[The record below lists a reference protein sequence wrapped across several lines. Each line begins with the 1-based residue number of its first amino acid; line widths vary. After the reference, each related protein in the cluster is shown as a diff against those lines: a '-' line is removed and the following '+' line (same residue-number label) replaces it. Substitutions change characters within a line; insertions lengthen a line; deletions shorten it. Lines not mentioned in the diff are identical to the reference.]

1 MMAMAQQLAQDPAFM
16 EMTQQ
21 LQQQMGGLMGGAP
34 GGGPPGGAPGG
45 GGPPAMPNPEQYME
59 MMQGMMNN
67 PAVMQMSQRMFE
79 QMQGEPA
86 MARMMSAM
94 SDPASRN
101 ELEAKIKTLRDE
113 DPELAGV
120 IDEIEKGGPQAMM
133 KYWSDPEVLSK
144 LGKGMEKVLEEHLG
158 GEAAGA
164 GGAAAAEAEAEE
176 DEEVIVNYAWEAAQ
190 LGDPDA
196 LRELLD
202 QEADKDEVDDEGR
215 SGLHFACGY
224 GELEC
229 AQVLIDAKANLNV
242 TDAKDN
248 TPLHYAAGY
257 GQLEPVKMLIDAGAD
272 TALKN
277 KDGHTA
283 HEIAKMNAQEEIMKL
298 LVAK

>member
-1 MMAMAQQLAQDPAFM
+1 
-16 EMTQQ
+16 
-21 LQQQMGGLMGGAP
+21 
-34 GGGPPGGAPGG
+34 
-45 GGPPAMPNPEQYME
+45 
-59 MMQGMMNN
+59 MNN

-133 KYWSDPEVLSK
+133 KYWSDPDVLSK

-158 GEAAGA
+158 GGQASGA
-164 GGAAAAEAEAEE
+164 GGAGGAEAEADE

-196 LRELLD
+196 LREL
-202 QEADKDEVDDEGR
+202 
-215 SGLHFACGY
+215 
-224 GELEC
+224 
-229 AQVLIDAKANLNV
+229 
-242 TDAKDN
+242 
-248 TPLHYAAGY
+248 P
-257 GQLEPVKMLIDAGAD
+257 
-272 TALKN
+272 
-277 KDGHTA
+277 
-283 HEIAKMNAQEEIMKL
+283 
-298 LVAK
+298 

>member
-1 MMAMAQQLAQDPAFM
+1 M
-16 EMTQQ
+16 
-21 LQQQMGGLMGGAP
+21 MGGAP
-34 GGGPPGGAPGG
+34 GAPGAAGGAPG
-45 GGPPAMPNPEQYME
+45 AMPNPEQYME

-101 ELEAKIKTLRDE
+101 ELESKIKTLRDE

-133 KYWSDPEVLSK
+133 KYWSDPDVLSK

-158 GEAAGA
+158 GE
-164 GGAAAAEAEAEE
+164 AAAAEAEAEE

-229 AQVLIDAKANLNV
+229 AQVLIDAKANPNV

>member
-34 GGGPPGGAPGG
+34 GGGLPGGAPGG
-45 GGPPAMPNPEQYME
+45 GAPTMPNPEQYME

-113 DPELAGV
+113 DPELAEV

-196 LRELLD
+196 LRELLE

-257 GQLEPVKMLIDAGAD
+257 GQLEPVKMLVGAGAD
-272 TALKN
+272 ISLKN

-283 HEIAKMNAQEEIMKL
+283 QEIAKMNAQEEIMKL

>member
-1 MMAMAQQLAQDPAFM
+1 
-16 EMTQQ
+16 
-21 LQQQMGGLMGGAP
+21 MGGAP

-94 SDPASRN
+94 SDPVSRN

-113 DPELAGV
+113 DPELADV

-133 KYWSDPEVLSK
+133 KYWSDPDVLSK

-158 GEAAGA
+158 GGQASGA
-164 GGAAAAEAEAEE
+164 GGAGAAGAEAEADE

-196 LRELLD
+196 LRELLEQD
-202 QEADKDEVDDEGR
+202 ADKDEVDDEGR

-224 GELEC
+224 GELE
-229 AQVLIDAKANLNV
+229 
-242 TDAKDN
+242 
-248 TPLHYAAGY
+248 
-257 GQLEPVKMLIDAGAD
+257 PVKMLLGAGAD
-272 TALKN
+272 ASLKN

-283 HEIAKMNAQEEIMKL
+283 HEIAKMNAQEEIMEL
-298 LVAK
+298 LAAK

>member
-34 GGGPPGGAPGG
+34 GGGLPGGAPGG
-45 GGPPAMPNPEQYME
+45 GAPTMPNPEQYME

-113 DPELAGV
+113 DPELAEV

-196 LRELLD
+196 LRELLE

-257 GQLEPVKMLIDAGAD
+257 GQLEPVNMLVGAGAD
-272 TALKN
+272 ISLKN

-283 HEIAKMNAQEEIMKL
+283 QEIAKMNAQEEIMKL

>member
-1 MMAMAQQLAQDPAFM
+1 MMAMAQQLARDPAFA

-21 LQQQMGGLMGGAP
+21 LQQQMGAMMGGAP
-34 GGGPPGGAPGG
+34 GAPGAAGGAPG
-45 GGPPAMPNPEQYME
+45 AMPNPEQYME

-86 MARMMSAM
+86 MARMMQAM
-94 SDPASRN
+94 SDPTSRN

-113 DPELAGV
+113 DPELASV

-144 LGKGMEKVLEEHLG
+144 LGKGMEKVMEEHLG
-158 GEAAGA
+158 GDAPDA
-164 GGAAAAEAEAEE
+164 GGDAATGEE
-176 DEEVIVNYAWEAAQ
+176 DDEEVIVNYAWEAAQ

-196 LRELLD
+196 LRELLE

-215 SGLHFACGY
+215 SGMHFACGY

-229 AQVLIDAKANLNV
+229 AKVLIEAKANLNV
-242 TDAKDN
+242 TDANQN

-257 GQLEPVKMLIDAGAD
+257 GQLEPVKMLLEAGAD
-272 TALKN
+272 ASLKN
-277 KDGHTA
+277 HDGHTA
-283 HEIAKMNAQEEIMKL
+283 HEIASMNEQKEIMAVLEKA
-298 LVAK
+298 AK

>member
-21 LQQQMGGLMGGAP
+21 LQQQMGGLMGGA
-34 GGGPPGGAPGG
+34 
-45 GGPPAMPNPEQYME
+45 PPAMPNPEQYME

-120 IDEIEKGGPQAMM
+120 VDEIEKGGPQAMM
-133 KYWSDPEVLSK
+133 KYWSDPDVLSK

-158 GEAAGA
+158 GGQASGA
-164 GGAAAAEAEAEE
+164 GGAGAAGAEA
-176 DEEVIVNYAWEAAQ
+176 
-190 LGDPDA
+190 
-196 LRELLD
+196 
-202 QEADKDEVDDEGR
+202 GR
-215 SGLHFACGY
+215 A
-224 GELEC
+224 
-229 AQVLIDAKANLNV
+229 
-242 TDAKDN
+242 
-248 TPLHYAAGY
+248 PR
-257 GQLEPVKMLIDAGAD
+257 GQRR
-272 TALKN
+272 
-277 KDGHTA
+277 
-283 HEIAKMNAQEEIMKL
+283 
-298 LVAK
+298 

>member
-1 MMAMAQQLAQDPAFM
+1 MAMAQQLAQDPAFM

-34 GGGPPGGAPGG
+34 GGGPPAMPGGAPG

-101 ELEAKIKTLRDE
+101 ELESKIKTLRDE

-133 KYWSDPEVLSK
+133 KYWSDPDVLSK

-164 GGAAAAEAEAEE
+164 GAAEAEAEE

-283 HEIAKMNAQEEIMKL
+283 HEIAEMNAQEEIMKL